1 MLLSSSAAT
10 FKRTTQTIARS
21 GLDNICLVVHLDGGC
36 NLDIEGR
43 STEVHPGDILILDL
57 TRRCAILAPDYKS
70 LWR

>member
-1 MLLSSSAAT
+1 
-10 FKRTTQTIARS
+10 
-21 GLDNICLVVHLDGGC
+21 LDGGC